1 LDFAVMLPL
10 PSEARF
16 ARLFSEGTHTKPIS
30 LDAFRRFL
38 TTSSKASIC
47 IRKMSDYYERSR
59 LYWRRRAARQGV
71 SEAEFDRTHADDI
84 EFMEDQATFAARDC
98 TNTSAPRDW
107 IIHRALYYT
116 WKVLGK

>member
-1 LDFAVMLPL
+1 
-10 PSEARF
+10 
-16 ARLFSEGTHTKPIS
+16 
-30 LDAFRRFL
+30 
-38 TTSSKASIC
+38 
-47 IRKMSDYYERSR
+47 MSDYYERSR

-84 EFMEDQATFAARDC
+84 EFMEEQATFAARYW

-107 IIHRALYYT
+107 IVHRALYYT